1 MANIAY
7 SIIKQSLTC
16 FATLLWLRPSIMGA
30 CWFISL
36 TVTAFYLKPFVGTL
50 DMVFHDSFDSDL
62 STGNVMFKIQ
72 FWLFVS

>member
-1 MANIAY
+1 
-7 SIIKQSLTC
+7 
-16 FATLLWLRPSIMGA
+16 MGA

-50 DMVFHDSFDSDL
+50 DMVSHDSFDSDL

-72 FWLFVS
+72 F